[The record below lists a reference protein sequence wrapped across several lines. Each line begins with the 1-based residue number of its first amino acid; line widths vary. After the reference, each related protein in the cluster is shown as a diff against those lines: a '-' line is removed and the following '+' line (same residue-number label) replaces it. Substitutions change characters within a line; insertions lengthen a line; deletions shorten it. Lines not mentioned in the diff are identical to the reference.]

1 MNKPGQRSSGE
12 HTWARSFGLLTGAC
26 GAIAAAAGVD
36 EFVQASQR
44 NIGVGILFLA
54 FSLSFFFIAGY
65 LLWTY
70 RRLRKG
76 LGLPQRWLDDLA
88 LRDHPNRYDLMRSF
102 YIALGAA
109 AAGVWSA
116 WQGGE
121 FFAGSKPSGTSLG
134 VLAITV
140 AVICFLIAGYCWRR
154 YRDKRAQALRDQ
166 L

>member
-1 MNKPGQRSSGE
+1 MNEPAKSSGGQ
-12 HTWARSFGLLTGAC
+12 HNWARDAGLFTGAC
-26 GAIAAAAGVD
+26 GAIGAAAGVD

-44 NIGVGILFLA
+44 NIGAGIIFLA
-54 FSLSFFFIAGY
+54 FSLFFFFIAGY

-76 LGLPQRWLDDLA
+76 LGLPQRWVDDLA
-88 LRDHPNRYDLMRSF
+88 LRDHPNRYDLMRWF

-116 WQGGE
+116 WQGWE
-121 FFAGSKPSGTSLG
+121 FFAGSNPYGTSLG
-134 VLAITV
+134 VFAITV
-140 AVICFLIAGYCWRR
+140 AVICLLIAGYCWRQ
-154 YRDKRAQALRDQ
+154 YRNKRAQALRDQ

>member
-1 MNKPGQRSSGE
+1 MNERAKSSGGQ
-12 HTWARSFGLLTGAC
+12 HNWARDAGLFTGAC
-26 GAIAAAAGVD
+26 GAIGAAAGVD

-44 NIGVGILFLA
+44 NIGAGMSILA
-54 FSLSFFFIAGY
+54 ISLLLFYIAGRF
-65 LLWTY
+65 LWTY
-70 RRLRKG
+70 RCLQKG
-76 LGLPQRWLDDLA
+76 LGLPQSGLDNLA
-88 LRDHPNRYDLMRSF
+88 LQDHPNRHDWMRSF

-121 FFAGSKPSGTSLG
+121 FLAGSKPYGTSLG

-154 YRDKRAQALRDQ
+154 YRNKRAQALRDQ